1 MIMGDSKTFHIVENY
16 SHEHKFDGFK
26 EDFLKGMNKDEL
38 RKKWEVPPS
47 VWRDFRNRI
56 EAEFGVKRRKGGR
69 PKRVKRRNTRE
80 GYLLQRDYKG
90 NVTIRRWVDKKYY
103 SYGTYPS
110 STVAEKV
117 AKELVNNNWDK
128 YLAYELLNKH
138 GVWNSK
144 RCLLPRLLR
153 RDI

>member
-1 MIMGDSKTFHIVENY
+1 MAESKTFRVIENY

-26 EDFLKGMNKDEL
+26 EDFLDGMSKEEL
-38 RKKWEVPPS
+38 RKKWEISPS
-47 VWRDFRNRI
+47 IWKEWRSRI
-56 EAEFGVKRRKGGR
+56 EAEGFTIKRFGGR
-69 PKRVKRRNTRE
+69 KKKPKKKRNRE
-80 GYLLQRDYKG
+80 GYLLKRTHKG
-90 NVTIRRWVDKKYY
+90 NVTIRRWVGRKYY

-110 STVAEKV
+110 SKVAEKV
-117 AKELVNNNWDK
+117 VAELLKNDWDK
-128 YLAYELLNKH
+128 YVAYDLLKEH